1 LRTKIKKCNY
11 CKIYTLKDYCPKC
24 GRPTGTIS
32 PPHFSP
38 EDKYGKYRREL
49 KKMEAEKN
57 G

>member
-1 LRTKIKKCNY
+1 MKTKIKRCNY

-24 GRPTGTIS
+24 GRPTSTIS

-38 EDKYGKYRREL
+38 EDKYGKYRREF